1 MRGESPLERRRAS
14 PPDRSREQKQESTAN
29 ISTSNRLVDDAQPG
43 GVHSLSPSMQQNS
56 DLRGPGRFPS
66 TRWSL
71 IVAAR
76 SPEPE
81 ERQRALGILTAAYW
95 KPVYKYIR
103 LRWDKDNEQAQ
114 DLTQDFFLRILEKDF
129 LAQYDPQKARLRTFL
144 RVCVDHLIANEDKA
158 ARRLKRGGEMQF
170 LSLDF
175 ESAEGEL
182 QQIEIPSPDSMEDFF
197 EREWVRSVFS
207 LSLER
212 LRQECEGRGKQ
223 THFRL
228 LEFYDIDEGGK
239 ELTYEEVGKRFEL
252 KTTDV
257 TNYLAY
263 ARREFRRIVLE
274 QLREMTGSEE
284 EFRRE
289 ARTLLGTDTA

>member
-1 MRGESPLERRRAS
+1 V
-14 PPDRSREQKQESTAN
+14 D
-29 ISTSNRLVDDAQPG
+29 RLV
-43 GVHSLSPSMQQNS
+43 
-56 DLRGPGRFPS
+56 
-66 TRWSL
+66 
-71 IVAAR
+71 
-76 SPEPE
+76 
-81 ERQRALGILTAAYW
+81 
-95 KPVYKYIR
+95 
-103 LRWDKDNEQAQ
+103 
-114 DLTQDFFLRILEKDF
+114 
-129 LAQYDPQKARLRTFL
+129 
-144 RVCVDHLIANEDKA
+144 ANEEKA
-158 ARRLKRGGEMQF
+158 ARRLKRGGEVQF

-182 QQIEIPSPDSMEDFF
+182 QCAEIPSPERLEDFF

-212 LRQECEGRGKQ
+212 LRQECETHGKQ

-239 ELTYEEVGKRFEL
+239 ELTYEQVGRQFGL
-252 KTTDV
+252 KTSDV

-289 ARTLLGTDTA
+289 ARTLLGVGAP

>member
-1 MRGESPLERRRAS
+1 MQDETEL
-14 PPDRSREQKQESTAN
+14 
-29 ISTSNRLVDDAQPG
+29 G
-43 GVHSLSPSMQQNS
+43 GQ
-56 DLRGPGRFPS
+56 GKFPT
-66 TRWSL
+66 TRWSV

-76 SPEPE
+76 SSEPE
-81 ERQRALGILTAAYW
+81 ERRRALEVLIAAYW

-103 LRWDKDNEQAQ
+103 LRWGKDNEEAK
-114 DLTQDFFLRILEKDF
+114 DLTQDFFFRLLEKDF
-129 LAQYDPQKARLRTFL
+129 LARYEPQRARLRTFL

-158 ARRLKRGGEMQF
+158 SRRLKRGGEIEFQP
-170 LSLDF
+170 LDF

-182 QQIEIPSPDSMEDFF
+182 QQIEIPSPERVEDFF
-197 EREWVRSVFS
+197 EREWARSVFS

-212 LRQECEGRGKQ
+212 LRHDCEQRGRQ

-228 LEFYDIDEGGK
+228 FELYDIDDAGK
-239 ELTYEEVGKRFEL
+239 ELTYEQVAQQFRL

-284 EFRRE
+284 EFQRE
-289 ARTLLGTDTA
+289 AQALLGMKRR

>member
-1 MRGESPLERRRAS
+1 MR
-14 PPDRSREQKQESTAN
+14 
-29 ISTSNRLVDDAQPG
+29 DDG
-43 GVHSLSPSMQQNS
+43 N
-56 DLRGPGRFPS
+56 LRGHGQFPA

-76 SPEPE
+76 SGGPED
-81 ERQRALGILTAAYW
+81 RQRALEVLTAAYW

-103 LRWDKDNEQAQ
+103 LRWDKDNEQAE
-114 DLTQDFFLRILEKDF
+114 DLTQDFFLRILDKDF
-129 LAQYDPQKARLRTFL
+129 LARYDPQRARLRTFL

-158 ARRLKRGGEMQF
+158 ARRLKRGGDTQI

-182 QQIEIPSPDSMEDFF
+182 QHIEIPSPDSMEDFF

-212 LRQECEGRGKQ
+212 LRQECEQRGKQ
-223 THFRL
+223 TYFRL
-228 LEFYDIDEGGK
+228 LEFYDIDEAGK
-239 ELTYEEVGKRFEL
+239 ALTYEQAGQRFEL

-263 ARREFRRIVLE
+263 ARREFRRIVLQ
-274 QLREMTGSEE
+274 QLREMTGSDD

-289 ARTLLGTDTA
+289 ARTLLGIDTP

>member
-1 MRGESPLERRRAS
+1 MR
-14 PPDRSREQKQESTAN
+14 
-29 ISTSNRLVDDAQPG
+29 DDAN
-43 GVHSLSPSMQQNS
+43 L
-56 DLRGPGRFPS
+56 LRQGNFPS

-76 SPEPE
+76 SVEPE
-81 ERQRALGILTAAYW
+81 DRRRALDILTSAYW

-103 LRWDKDNEQAQ
+103 LRWDKDNEQAK
-114 DLTQDFFLRILEKDF
+114 DLTQEFFFHLLEKDF
-129 LAQYDPQKARLRTFL
+129 LARYDQQRARLQTFL

-158 ARRLKRGGEMQF
+158 ARRLKRGGDAQI

-182 QQIEIPSPDSMEDFF
+182 QQVEIPSPESMEDFF
-197 EREWVRSVFS
+197 EREWVRSIFS

-212 LRQECEGRGKQ
+212 LREECQQRGKAM
-223 THFRL
+223 HFRL
-228 LEFYDIDEGGK
+228 LEFYDIDEAGK
-239 ELTYEEVGKRFEL
+239 EFTYEEVARQFSL
-252 KTTDV
+252 KASDV

-263 ARREFRRIVLE
+263 ARREFRRVVLE

-289 ARTLLGTDTA
+289 ARTLLGVDAS